1 MPDTL
6 SKALLSRLLR
16 SDVLRAHLRAFHLL
30 SGMDALFLDPL
41 GNPLLA
47 WPRQSA
53 LPLLALM
60 RATPEG
66 RRKRDRVRQV
76 LLAGLEFGENAS
88 AGDGLVEIA
97 HRMQIDGRTV
107 GYWLLSAGRDPAA
120 GLRTIER
127 GWKEEAKAGGAAAW
141 AQWKGAWEQ
150 LPACTREQ
158 AVAWRSWQA
167 MAAAEVLRHLEM
179 VGAPDPGT
187 QALPAAV
194 RQACAWVREHHAET
208 IRLDEVAARCGIST
222 EYLSRLF
229 HQSTGLRFREF
240 LAETRLNHACAQLAG
255 TRDRIADIAAASGFP
270 TLSRFNQAFREHTG
284 LTPRQWRESR
294 R

>member
-16 SDVLRAHLRAFHLL
+16 SEVLRAHLRGFHLL

-41 GNPLLA
+41 GNPLLS
-47 WPRQSA
+47 WPRQPGLA
-53 LPLLALM
+53 LPTLM
-60 RATPEG
+60 GMTSSGQRRRA
-66 RRKRDRVRQV
+66 RARQV
-76 LLAGLEFGENAS
+76 LLAGLETGEA
-88 AGDGLVEIA
+88 ADGGDGLVEIA

-107 GYWLLSAGRDPAA
+107 GYWLLSAGRDPSA
-120 GLRTIER
+120 GIQAIEHA
-127 GWKEEAKAGGAAAW
+127 WKEHAKEGGSVPW
-141 AQWKGAWEQ
+141 SEWKSAWE
-150 LPACTREQ
+150 LIPACSRPQ
-158 AVAWRSWQA
+158 AEAWRNWQA
-167 MAAAEVLRHLEM
+167 IAAAEVLRHLEM

-194 RQACAWVREHHAET
+194 RQACAWVREHHAEP
-208 IRLDEVAARCGIST
+208 IRLDEVAGRCGISP

-240 LAETRLNHACAQLAG
+240 VAETRLNHACARLAES
-255 TRDRIADIAAASGFP
+255 RDRIADIAVASGFP

-284 LTPRQWRESR
+284 LSPRKWRESR